1 MESDKICL
9 ARHINHVCMAVA
21 DIAETINFYKLTFG
35 INTPKI
41 VDIEDQSVRA
51 ALVEVGGSQLEF
63 IQPTDSESGVARFI
77 RTRGDGVHHIC
88 FEVDNLD
95 ETLNRLE
102 VAGIDL
108 IDKRPREGLSGMI
121 AFLHPRS
128 TRGVLIELVDRDT
141 VGG

>member
-1 MESDKICL
+1 MKSDEVCS
-9 ARHINHVCMAVA
+9 ARHINHVCIAVA
-21 DIAETINFYKLTFG
+21 NIVETINFYVLIFG
-35 INTPKI
+35 INTPKV
-41 VDIEDQSVRA
+41 VDIEDQSVKA

-63 IQPTDSESGVARFI
+63 IQPTDSESGVARFLK
-77 RTRGDGVHHIC
+77 TKGDGVHHIC

-95 ETLNRLE
+95 ETLHRLE
-102 VAGIDL
+102 VVGINL
-108 IDKRPREGLSGMI
+108 IDKRPRKGLSGMI